1 MRRVTTSLP
10 KSKHCYMITE
20 IDQDLSPLLAELFHI
35 PGFRYDPDETRTRTE
50 TEYIKEPA
58 WI

>member
-1 MRRVTTSLP
+1 MVT
-10 KSKHCYMITE
+10 K

-35 PGFRYDPDETRTRTE
+35 PGFRYDPDETRTK